1 MGSSLPDI
9 APPPDTVALPG
20 TAPLEPRPVTVRARH
35 AASLVVLR
43 HRASGEPELL
53 MGMRGARHRF
63 MPNRLVFPGGAV
75 DRADLTAAAATP
87 LAPHTST
94 LLRKSANPALAH
106 GLGIAAARE
115 LAEETGLTLGDPPA
129 LDGLDYLCRAVT
141 PPPGP
146 VRFNARFL
154 VVDAARVSGTL
165 AGSGELEDLR
175 FVDLEVALALDLA
188 TPTRFVI
195 ERLRD
200 WMALTETERTAPRRT
215 GLLTRRDWRPE

>member
-1 MGSSLPDI
+1 LPDS
-9 APPPDTVALPG
+9 APAADLR
-20 TAPLEPRPVTVRARH
+20 PRTVRARH

-43 HRASGEPELL
+43 QRASGDPELL

-75 DRADLTAAAATP
+75 DTADLTASAAMP
-87 LAPHTST
+87 LSPPTRA
-94 LLRKSANPALAH
+94 LLEKKANPKLAH

-129 LDGLDYLCRAVT
+129 LDGLDYLYRAVT

-154 VVDAARVSGTL
+154 VVEADRVSGTL

-195 ERLRD
+195 GQLRA
-200 WMALTETERTAPRRT
+200 WMAMSAAERQDPRRT
-215 GLLTRRDWRPE
+215 ALLTRQAWRLE

>member
-1 MGSSLPDI
+1 M
-9 APPPDTVALPG
+9 PDTAALPA
-20 TAPLEPRPVTVRARH
+20 TRPPTVRARH

-43 HRASGEPELL
+43 RRSCGEPELL
-53 MGMRGARHRF
+53 MGMRGAKHRF

-75 DRADLTAAAATP
+75 DRADLTAPSATP
-87 LAPHTST
+87 LAPHTRV
-94 LLRKSANPALAH
+94 LLERKTNSSLAH

-115 LAEETGLTLGDPPA
+115 LAEETGLSLGAPPA

-154 VVDAARVSGTL
+154 VVDAARVQGTL

-175 FVDLEVALALDLA
+175 FVDIEVALALDLA
-188 TPTRFVI
+188 MPTRFVI
-195 ERLRD
+195 QRLLE
-200 WMALTETERTAPRRT
+200 WMALSEPERIAPRRT
-215 GLLTRRDWRPE
+215 AVLTRRDWRLE

>member
-1 MGSSLPDI
+1 LPDT
-9 APPPDTVALPG
+9 AALP
-20 TAPLEPRPVTVRARH
+20 AIRPPIVRARH

-43 HRASGEPELL
+43 RRPSGEPELL

-75 DRADLTAAAATP
+75 DHADLTAPAAIG
-87 LAPHTST
+87 LAPRTRA
-94 LLRKSANPALAH
+94 LLEKKANPRLAH

-154 VVDAARVSGTL
+154 VVDAARVQGTL

-175 FVDLEVALALDLA
+175 YVDLEVALALDLA
-188 TPTRFVI
+188 MPTRFVI
-195 ERLRD
+195 ERLRE
-200 WMALTETERTAPRRT
+200 WMAMSETERTAPRRT
-215 GLLTRRDWRPE
+215 AILTRRAWRLE

>member
-1 MGSSLPDI
+1 M
-9 APPPDTVALPG
+9 PDTAPLPG
-20 TAPLEPRPVTVRARH
+20 TIPLLPARPRTVPARH

-43 HRASGEPELL
+43 RRTSGETELL

-75 DRADLTAAAATP
+75 DRADLTAPAATP
-87 LAPHTST
+87 LAPHTRA
-94 LLRKSANPALAH
+94 LLEKKANPTLAH
-106 GLGIAAARE
+106 GLGIAAVRE
-115 LAEETGLTLGDPPA
+115 LAEETALTLGDPPA

-175 FVDLEVALALDLA
+175 FVDLEVALALDIA

-195 ERLRD
+195 ERLRE
-200 WMALTETERTAPRRT
+200 WMALSEAERTTPRRT

>member
-1 MGSSLPDI
+1 M
-9 APPPDTVALPG
+9 PDTAALP
-20 TAPLEPRPVTVRARH
+20 AIRPITVRARH

-43 HRASGEPELL
+43 RRPAGEPELL
-53 MGMRGARHRF
+53 MGMRGAKHRF

-75 DRADLTAAAATP
+75 DRADLTAPSASP
-87 LAPHTST
+87 LAPHTRV
-94 LLRKSANPALAH
+94 LLERKTNSSLAH

-115 LAEETGLTLGDPPA
+115 LAEETGLSLGDPPA

-154 VVDAARVSGTL
+154 VVDAARVQGTL

-175 FVDLEVALALDLA
+175 FVDIEVALALDLA
-188 TPTRFVI
+188 MPTRFVI
-195 ERLRD
+195 QRLLE
-200 WMALTETERTAPRRT
+200 WMALSEPERIAPRRT
-215 GLLTRRDWRPE
+215 AVLTRRDWRLE

>member
-1 MGSSLPDI
+1 
-9 APPPDTVALPG
+9 
-20 TAPLEPRPVTVRARH
+20 
-35 AASLVVLR
+35 
-43 HRASGEPELL
+43 

-75 DRADLTAAAATP
+75 DRADLSAPAATG
-87 LAPHTST
+87 LAPHTRA
-94 LLRKSANPALAH
+94 LLEKRANPNLAH

-154 VVDAARVSGTL
+154 VVDAARIAGKL

-188 TPTRFVI
+188 APTRFVI
-195 ERLRD
+195 ERLRE
-200 WMALTETERTAPRRT
+200 WMALSDAERTAPRRT
-215 GLLTRRDWRPE
+215 GLMTRRDWQLE

>member
-1 MGSSLPDI
+1 LPDT
-9 APPPDTVALPG
+9 AALP
-20 TAPLEPRPVTVRARH
+20 TIRPTTVRARH

-43 HRASGEPELL
+43 RRAAGEPELL
-53 MGMRGARHRF
+53 MGMRGAKHRF

-75 DRADLTAAAATP
+75 DHADLTASSATP
-87 LAPHTST
+87 LAPHTRA
-94 LLRKSANPALAH
+94 LLERKTNPSLAH

-154 VVDAARVSGTL
+154 VVDAARVQGTL

-175 FVDLEVALALDLA
+175 FVDLEVALALDIA
-188 TPTRFVI
+188 SPTRFVI
-195 ERLRD
+195 ERLLE
-200 WMALTETERTAPRRT
+200 WMALSATERIAPRRT
-215 GLLTRRDWRPE
+215 AVLTRRDWRLE

>member
-1 MGSSLPDI
+1 LPD
-9 APPPDTVALPG
+9 
-20 TAPLEPRPVTVRARH
+20 TAPSLDARPPTVRARH

-43 HRASGEPELL
+43 RRASGEPELL
-53 MGMRGARHRF
+53 MGMRGARHHF

-75 DRADLTAAAATP
+75 DRADLIAPAATP
-87 LAPHTST
+87 LAPHTRA
-94 LLRKSANPALAH
+94 LLEKKSNPSLAH

-154 VVDAARVSGTL
+154 VVDAERVSGVL

-175 FVDLEVALALDLA
+175 FVDAEVAVALDLA
-188 TPTRFVI
+188 TPTRFI
-195 ERLRD
+195 IDRLRE
-200 WMALTETERTAPRRT
+200 WMALSEAARAAPRRT
-215 GLLTRRDWRPE
+215 ALLNRRDWRLE

>member
-1 MGSSLPDI
+1 LPDT
-9 APPPDTVALPG
+9 APLPG
-20 TAPLEPRPVTVRARH
+20 TSPLLAARPRVPTVRARH

-43 HRASGEPELL
+43 HSTSGEPELL

-75 DRADLTAAAATP
+75 DRADLTAPAATP
-87 LAPHTST
+87 LARPTRA
-94 LLRKSANPALAH
+94 LLEKRANPSLAH

-154 VVDAARVSGTL
+154 VVDAARVCGTL

-195 ERLRD
+195 ERLRE
-200 WMALTETERTAPRRT
+200 WLALSEAERTAPRRT
-215 GLLTRRDWRPE
+215 GLLTRRDWRAE

>member
-1 MGSSLPDI
+1 LSLPDS
-9 APPPDTVALPG
+9 APAADLR
-20 TAPLEPRPVTVRARH
+20 PRTVRARH

-43 HRASGEPELL
+43 RRASGDPELL

-75 DRADLTAAAATP
+75 DTADLTAPAAIP
-87 LAPHTST
+87 LAPHTRT
-94 LLRKSANPALAH
+94 LLEKKANPSLAH

-115 LAEETGLTLGDPPA
+115 LEEETGLTLGDPPA

-154 VVDAARVSGTL
+154 VIEADRVSGTL
-165 AGSGELEDLR
+165 AGSGELEDLL

-195 ERLRD
+195 GQLRA
-200 WMALTETERTAPRRT
+200 WMAMSEAERQAPRRT
-215 GLLTRRDWRPE
+215 ALLTRQAWRLE

>member
-1 MGSSLPDI
+1 MPDTTPLR
-9 APPPDTVALPG
+9 APPT
-20 TAPLEPRPVTVRARH
+20 TSRRPTVRARH

-43 HRASGEPELL
+43 RRANGEPELL
-53 MGMRGARHRF
+53 MGMRGAKHRF

-75 DRADLTAAAATP
+75 DHADLTAPAATP
-87 LAPHTST
+87 LAPHTRA
-94 LLRKSANPALAH
+94 LLERKANPRLAH
-106 GLGIAAARE
+106 ALGIAAARE
-115 LAEETGLTLGDPPA
+115 LAEESGLTLGDPPA

-154 VVDAARVSGTL
+154 VVDAARVQGAL

-175 FVDLEVALALDLA
+175 YVDLEVALALDLA

-195 ERLRD
+195 EQLRA
-200 WMALTETERTAPRRT
+200 WMALSETERKAPRRT
-215 GLLTRRDWRPE
+215 ALLTRRDWRPE

>member
-1 MGSSLPDI
+1 LPDT
-9 APPPDTVALPG
+9 AALP
-20 TAPLEPRPVTVRARH
+20 TLRPIPPGGTVRARH

-43 HRASGEPELL
+43 RRANGTPELL
-53 MGMRGARHRF
+53 MGMRGAKHRF

-75 DRADLTAAAATP
+75 DRADLTAPAAIP
-87 LAPHTST
+87 LAPHTRA
-94 LLRKSANPALAH
+94 LLERKTNPSLAH
-106 GLGIAAARE
+106 GLAIAAARE
-115 LAEETGLTLGDPPA
+115 LEEETGLSLGDPPA

-154 VVDAARVSGTL
+154 VIDAARVQGTL

-188 TPTRFVI
+188 APTRFVI
-195 ERLRD
+195 ERLLA
-200 WMALTETERTAPRRT
+200 WMALSETERKAPRRT
-215 GLLTRRDWRPE
+215 AILTRRDWRLE

>member
-1 MGSSLPDI
+1 LPDSAVTGAHL
-9 APPPDTVALPG
+9 APIR
-20 TAPLEPRPVTVRARH
+20 RPTVRARH

-43 HRASGEPELL
+43 RRASGDHELL

-75 DRADLTAAAATP
+75 DAADLTAPAAVP
-87 LAPHTST
+87 LAPHTRA
-94 LLRKSANPALAH
+94 LLERKANPRLAH

-154 VVDAARVSGTL
+154 VVDAALVSGVL

-175 FVDLEVALALDLA
+175 YVDIEVALALDLA
-188 TPTRFVI
+188 MPTRFVI
-195 ERLRD
+195 EQLRA
-200 WMALTETERTAPRRT
+200 WMAMSAAERQVPRRT
-215 GLLTRRDWRPE
+215 AVMTRRDWRLE